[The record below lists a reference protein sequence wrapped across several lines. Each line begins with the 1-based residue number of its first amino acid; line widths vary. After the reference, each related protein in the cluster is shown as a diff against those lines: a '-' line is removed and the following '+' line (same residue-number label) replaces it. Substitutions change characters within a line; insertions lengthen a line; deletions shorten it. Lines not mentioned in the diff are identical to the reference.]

1 MYLVDR
7 VTHLLNHWSHVNIW
21 IRVDAKCDKCDHFS
35 EQYHYWGIQ
44 VSLSFGHQKE
54 ITFDIQLRISENK
67 SAMTLS

>member
-1 MYLVDR
+1 M
-7 VTHLLNHWSHVNIW
+7 W

-54 ITFDIQLRISENK
+54 ITFDIYLRISENK